1 MEGGSV
7 EFNGKG
13 SLITSASCLLNS
25 NRNPHLNQS
34 QIEEYLINYYGVEQV
49 LWINEGIVGDDTDG
63 HVDDTV
69 RFVNEDTVLAVVE
82 EDKNDENH
90 ELLQNNLQQLK
101 EMRLLNNK
109 ALNIAELPMPDKIIY
124 EDQRL
129 PASYA
134 NFYISNHAVI
144 VPTYRCNKDD
154 KALQI
159 IQDCFPDR
167 K

>member
-13 SLITSASCLLNS
+13 SLITSASCLLNA

-69 RFVNEDTVLAVVE
+69 RFVNEDTVLVVVE
-82 EDKNDENH
+82 ENKNDDNYDP
-90 ELLQNNLQQLK
+90 LQNNLQQLK
-101 EMRLLNNK
+101 QMRLINSK
-109 ALNIAELPMPDKIIY
+109 TLNIVELPMPDTMI
-124 EDQRL
+124 
-129 PASYA
+129 
-134 NFYISNHAVI
+134 
-144 VPTYRCNKDD
+144 
-154 KALQI
+154 
-159 IQDCFPDR
+159 
-167 K
+167 